1 MNVLIV
7 IAILVVVYFLGY
19 AIGLTGMWIINHF
32 SITGTAYVAVV
43 IGTFVLAYLVG
54 FYVFA
59 ALLPLSYKVLTKGV
73 I

>member
-32 SITGTAYVAVV
+32 NLTGTAYVAVV
-43 IGTFVLAYLVG
+43 IATFVLAYLVG

-59 ALLPLSYKVLTKGV
+59 ALLPLSYKVLTKGAF
-73 I
+73 